1 MFMSGVEIKAYGA
14 KHSPIPDADRLVIL
28 AFYLDEEQV
37 TTAAGIQQA
46 NLSQLLQIAW
56 LSS

>member
-1 MFMSGVEIKAYGA
+1 MSGVEIKAYGA